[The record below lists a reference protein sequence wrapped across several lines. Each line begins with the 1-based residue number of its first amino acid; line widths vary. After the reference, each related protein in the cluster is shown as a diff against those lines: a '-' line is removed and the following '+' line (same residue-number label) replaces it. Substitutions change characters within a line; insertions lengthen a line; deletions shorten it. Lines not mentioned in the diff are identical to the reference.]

1 MKLTLVPYLLI
12 CWLLIKFGIVRK
24 TAGNLLAMGLGAV
37 FVLFMLLVFTRYYA
51 FIDLTSSSTVKAPQI
66 VLNSPAGGEI
76 EKIFVTHNQKLK
88 AGDPVYRFKIDRYE
102 IQMSA
107 KKAEKSRLQTQLAK
121 LEVDLKRLAGLR
133 GDVVP
138 QAEYDAKVAEV
149 QNQRELVIKAE
160 QDMADLQWKI
170 DRALVV
176 APVDGRVVVQ
186 YASEGQYFGEQ
197 RPSAIMMFSDKK
209 FIELRIPD
217 QVYDYLKPKAFA
229 EFYIDAYPG
238 KIFRARV
245 HSITQA
251 TGEAMGDLFGG
262 TPDMVG
268 QHVQRNMGNV
278 GRTVILEFTEPE
290 GVLIPIGATGKVWIA
305 AEKPHHI
312 LGFLD
317 VIIGMLLRFAAAESY
332 LKAW

>member
-1 MKLTLVPYLLI
+1 MKLTLVPYILI
-12 CWLLIKFGIVRK
+12 CWLLMKYGIVKK
-24 TAGNLLAMGLGAV
+24 TVGNFVAMGLGAV
-37 FVLFMLLVFTRYYA
+37 FILFMLLTFTRYYA
-51 FIDLTSSSTVKAPQI
+51 FLDLTTTTTVKAPHI

-102 IQMSA
+102 IQMGA
-107 KKAEKSRLQTQLAK
+107 KKAEKSRMQSQLSK
-121 LEVDLKRLAGLR
+121 LEVDLKRLSGLR

-160 QDMADLQWKI
+160 QDIADLQWKI

-186 YASEGQYFGEQ
+186 YASEGQYFDER

-209 FIELRIPD
+209 FIEMRIPD
-217 QVYDYLKPKAFA
+217 QVYDYITPKAFA
-229 EFYIDAYPG
+229 EFYVDAYPG

-245 HSITQA
+245 HSITQG
-251 TGEAMGDLFGG
+251 TGEAMGDLVGG

-268 QHVQRNMGNV
+268 QHIQRNNDNV

-290 GVLIPIGATGKVWIA
+290 GILIPIGATGKAWIA
-305 AEKPHHI
+305 AEKPYHI

-332 LKAW
+332 LMAM

>member
-12 CWLLIKFGIVRK
+12 CWLLVKYGIVKK
-24 TAGNLLAMGLGAV
+24 TAGNFVAMGLGAV
-37 FVLFMLLVFTRYYA
+37 FILFALLTFTRYFA
-51 FIDLTSSSTVKAPQI
+51 FIDLTATTTVKAPSI

-76 EKIFVTHNQKLK
+76 EKIYVTHNQKLK
-88 AGDPVYRFKIDRYE
+88 AGDPVFKFKTDRYE
-102 IQMSA
+102 IQMAA
-107 KKAEKSRLQTQLAK
+107 KKAEKSRLQTQLKK
-121 LEVDLKRLAGLR
+121 LDVDLKRLAGLR

-149 QNQRELVIKAE
+149 DNQRELVIKAE
-160 QDMADLQWKI
+160 QDIADLQWKI
-170 DRALVV
+170 DRALVT

-186 YASEGQYFGEQ
+186 YTSEGKFFGEQ
-197 RPSAIMMFSDKK
+197 RPSAFVMFSDKK

-217 QVYDYLKPKAFA
+217 QVFEYIKTHAFA
-229 EFYIDAYPG
+229 EFYVDTYPG

-251 TGEAMGDLFGG
+251 TGEAQGDLFGG
-262 TPDMVG
+262 RPDMVS
-268 QHVQRNMGNV
+268 QHIQRNQNEV

-290 GVLIPIGATGKVWIA
+290 GIHIPVGATGKAWIS
-305 AEKPHHI
+305 AEKPYHI

-317 VIIGMLLRFAAAESY
+317 LVIGSLLRFAATESY
-332 LKAW
+332 LKAM